1 MIGYTMVG
9 TNDLRKAE
17 AFYDPL
23 MVELGLE
30 RCFSDEVMFSWGRK
44 TDDDVP
50 RFMVGLPFDGEV
62 ASVGNGNMTAFRSEQ
77 STMVD
82 QLYALAMANGGSS
95 EGEPGLRPQYGPGF
109 YAAYVRDPDGNK
121 LAFVCYD
128 AKIDDQEK

>member
-1 MIGYTMVG
+1 MVG
-9 TNDLRKAE
+9 TADLRKAE
-17 AFYDPL
+17 AFYEPL
-23 MVELGLE
+23 MVKLGLE
-30 RCFSDEVMFSWGRK
+30 RCYCDEAVLSWGSK
-44 TDDDVP
+44 TDETVS
-50 RFMVGLPFDGEV
+50 RFFVGLPFDGKA

-77 STMVD
+77 STIVD

-121 LAFVCYD
+121 LAFVCYE